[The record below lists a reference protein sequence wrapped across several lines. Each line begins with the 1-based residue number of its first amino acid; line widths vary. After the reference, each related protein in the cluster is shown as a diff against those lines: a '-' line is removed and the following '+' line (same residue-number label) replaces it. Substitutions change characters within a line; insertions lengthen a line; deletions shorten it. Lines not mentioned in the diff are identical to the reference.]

1 MNNGYGRTSWVTAL
15 AVALSLAST
24 VAAAAQETDGRW
36 TAFYG
41 CWEPVDETVDRG
53 VLCVR
58 PEAGGVELYTV
69 VDGIITTSDAIVADG
84 GRNETSVEGCEG
96 WESATFSDD
105 GRRVFTSSEFV
116 CGEETPRSAT
126 GVMSLVA
133 PTRWIDVRSVDVDG
147 EKVAWVQ
154 HYQLVGPERL
164 AEEGIEDITADI
176 GMAVRT
182 ARMAASQSIGINDVE
197 EATALMDAKAV
208 ETWIAARGERFDI
221 DADELIRM
229 ADAGIPENVIDVV
242 VAVSYPEIFTV
253 NGGSEMQER
262 PMARGARAGVF
273 GDAYGLGIR
282 TGGRGYGVRSA
293 FWDPFYYGY
302 SPYRSSMGYGYGNS
316 SGYGYGNGYGSYGM
330 PYGGYYY
337 RPITVVV
344 EPRTPEDRARVV
356 NGRGYSRPGGG
367 SSSGAGSSP
376 RSGASSS
383 PPRSSGGSTG
393 AASSGGSSTAKPRTA
408 KPRGGR

>member
-1 MNNGYGRTSWVTAL
+1 MRKRKMNNGYGRTLWVTAL

-24 VAAAAQETDGRW
+24 VAVSAQETDGRW

-41 CWEPVDETVDRG
+41 CWESVDEPVDRG

-58 PEAGGVELYTV
+58 PDANGVELYTV
-69 VDGIITTSDAIVADG
+69 IDGITTTSDVIVADG

-105 GRRVFTSSEFV
+105 GWRVFTSSKFV
-116 CGEETPRSAT
+116 CGKETPRSAT

-133 PTRWIDVRSVDVDG
+133 PTRWINVRSVDVDG

-164 AEEGIEDITADI
+164 SEEGITDITANI

-182 ARMAASQSIGINDVE
+182 ARMAASQSIRINEVE
-197 EATALMDAKAV
+197 EAIAMMDATAV
-208 ETWIAARGERFDI
+208 ETWIVSLGDRFDI
-221 DADELIRM
+221 DADEIIRM
-229 ADAGIPENVIDVV
+229 ADAGIPDNVIDVI
-242 VAVSYPEIFTV
+242 VAMSYPETFRV
-253 NGGSEMQER
+253 NDGSKIQER
-262 PMARGARAGVF
+262 PMARITKAGVV
-273 GDAYGLGIR
+273 GDTHGLGIR
-282 TGGRGYGVRSA
+282 TRGYGVRSS
-293 FWDPFYYGY
+293 FWDPLYYGY
-302 SPYRSSMGYGYGNS
+302 SPYRSSMGYGYG
-316 SGYGYGNGYGSYGM
+316 YGYRM

-344 EPRTPEDRARVV
+344 ERIRPTRTQGDRARVV
-356 NGRGYSRPGGG
+356 NGRGYSRPGG
-367 SSSGAGSSP
+367 SGATTRP

-383 PPRSSGGSTG
+383 PPSSSGGS
-393 AASSGGSSTAKPRTA
+393 AEKPRTA